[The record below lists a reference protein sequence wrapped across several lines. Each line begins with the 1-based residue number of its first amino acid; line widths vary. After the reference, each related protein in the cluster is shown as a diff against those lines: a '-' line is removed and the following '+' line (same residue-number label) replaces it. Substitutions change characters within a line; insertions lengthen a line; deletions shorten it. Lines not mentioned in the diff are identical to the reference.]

1 MGYQTFILIK
11 TIFIWYQFKPT
22 GYCFPLSSKERVP
35 RLETKVGVE
44 ADVVLTWPVC
54 FLVRG
59 INGGLIH
66 SESFM
71 PLWQRLYI
79 LSGGLR
85 WQQLRSKE
93 IFLSSF
99 SPPLLLLFS
108 LSVQHLHKFL
118 PLSPSLSFPLSDLY
132 RHGLQRFGWG
142 IFRYAFSHTHT
153 HIVCLCA
160 ACGAD

>member
-1 MGYQTFILIK
+1 M
-11 TIFIWYQFKPT
+11 
-22 GYCFPLSSKERVP
+22 
-35 RLETKVGVE
+35 
-44 ADVVLTWPVC
+44 C

-59 INGGLIH
+59 IKGGLIH

-71 PLWQRLYI
+71 PLWQRLYV

-108 LSVQHLHKFL
+108 LSVQYLVKFL

-153 HIVCLCA
+153 HSLSVCCLRSRLRNNESQKETFLQEDLELQHCK
-160 ACGAD
+160 